1 MPPTTVSRAVLRQS
15 RFLTRRTAIR
25 HNSSS
30 SQAAN
35 KARETA
41 QSTVSKASEGLSRV
55 TSTAG
60 PVIANAAQNIGS
72 ALRKIGGPAGRVI
85 SFVDRMIPPAIY
97 YSKVGFELSRLVFRG
112 QNMYPPDLATFRS
125 YFTPLI
131 NALRNPSTLSN
142 SIGSPQAIINRV
154 RNLSNKELALIGVTA
169 AEVLGFFTVGEI
181 IGRRHLVGYRG
192 EPEHAHGH

>member
-1 MPPTTVSRAVLRQS
+1 MHSLTAHQLSLLRPATGTVITPLSVLAVQVSAGPLTQRIEGNMPPTTVSRAVLRQS

-85 SFVDRMIPPAIY
+85 SFVDRMSSPHYVHCPFIGI
-97 YSKVGFELSRLVFRG
+97 LSRSLL
-112 QNMYPPDLATFRS
+112 YSL
-125 YFTPLI
+125 
-131 NALRNPSTLSN
+131 LSQFAKVVVV
-142 SIGSPQAIINRV
+142 QA
-154 RNLSNKELALIGVTA
+154 
-169 AEVLGFFTVGEI
+169 
-181 IGRRHLVGYRG
+181 
-192 EPEHAHGH
+192 